1 MINRAVIYCRVST
14 QEQAQKDALEVQ
26 VKEAVQVCQ
35 EMGWTLVDRYV
46 EMETATV
53 AEARSEYMRLISDIH
68 TNKFDIIIVKSQD
81 RINRNTKNWYLLID
95 EIVSNDKQ
103 LYLYMEHEFY
113 RPDNNL
119 LTGIKAILAEQYSRD
134 LSKKINNAH
143 TYRQKNGTTVL
154 ITNHTYGLRKNPDKS
169 VTIIPEEAEVV
180 RRMYALIAQGYG
192 SRSVSILLY
201 KEGITNRNGKQITE
215 TTIRRIIRNPL
226 FKGTAV
232 MNRTHF
238 DFEKKKTLKNP
249 ESEWIYH
256 PNMVPAIVDDELWSQ
271 ANRMMD
277 LNRRAASPGKPRK
290 RGKTVPYEFSGKIC
304 CGNCGAVY
312 YKTFRRRYSN
322 QEEIIVEWKCSN
334 YLRNGRKNRN
344 CRSRI
349 RKVAREDTEG
359 CDNIHLSQE
368 GLVHMVDDLSRSMF
382 GAAAENSLIHEIM
395 AVLKDVL
402 VDADAGGAKELLQKS
417 LAEIRRKKEVLLD
430 KLLDGIVSDEDYQ
443 KKLEGF
449 QRKEEQ
455 LEKKLQEETNKAW
468 ADQQACSRL
477 EEIHQKLRAG
487 GSRRILS
494 ELVLSAIRTILVFE
508 DRLEIAINP
517 GVFDDLPG
525 QSSVDVSAC
534 QRSVDVRDYFQ
545 RKKAD
550 KERKQALM
558 LEYLKEDRA
567 ITVKKLAGK
576 LEISVSMARRWM
588 EELRKNQAVYFDG
601 KGGRG
606 KWVVREKDT
615 HSYHFPLPDCLT
627 STPGSHK

>member
-1 MINRAVIYCRVST
+1 M
-14 QEQAQKDALEVQ
+14 
-26 VKEAVQVCQ
+26 
-35 EMGWTLVDRYV
+35 
-46 EMETATV
+46 
-53 AEARSEYMRLISDIH
+53 
-68 TNKFDIIIVKSQD
+68 
-81 RINRNTKNWYLLID
+81 
-95 EIVSNDKQ
+95 
-103 LYLYMEHEFY
+103 
-113 RPDNNL
+113 
-119 LTGIKAILAEQYSRD
+119 
-134 LSKKINNAH
+134 
-143 TYRQKNGTTVL
+143 
-154 ITNHTYGLRKNPDKS
+154 
-169 VTIIPEEAEVV
+169 
-180 RRMYALIAQGYG
+180 
-192 SRSVSILLY
+192 
-201 KEGITNRNGKQITE
+201 
-215 TTIRRIIRNPL
+215 
-226 FKGTAV
+226 
-232 MNRTHF
+232 
-238 DFEKKKTLKNP
+238 
-249 ESEWIYH
+249 
-256 PNMVPAIVDDELWSQ
+256 
-271 ANRMMD
+271 
-277 LNRRAASPGKPRK
+277 
-290 RGKTVPYEFSGKIC
+290 
-304 CGNCGAVY
+304 
-312 YKTFRRRYSN
+312 
-322 QEEIIVEWKCSN
+322 EWKCSN

-525 QSSVDVSAC
+525 QSSVDEPAC

-558 LEYLKEDRA
+558 LEYLKEDPA